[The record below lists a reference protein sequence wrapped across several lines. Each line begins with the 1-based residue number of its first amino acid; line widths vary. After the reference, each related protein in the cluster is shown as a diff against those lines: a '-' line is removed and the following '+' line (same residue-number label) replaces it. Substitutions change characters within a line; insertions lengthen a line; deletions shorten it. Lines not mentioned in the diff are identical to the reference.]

1 MGDRDSDASPP
12 IAHDDR
18 AGDATVVTT
27 DFVAC
32 YRYHYRGVTRARRL
46 SGADPASAED
56 LAQEAFARAL
66 PQWRRIRRGTNPA
79 GYVYRSAFRLAQR
92 AERRRSRRAHL
103 EAVAPGP
110 PTEGD
115 ILTSVSVEA
124 GLLRMPLR
132 RRQCAVLCLVIGF
145 RPSEAAEI
153 LRIAP
158 GTVRKHLDE
167 AKRELRTSI
176 DYGEVP
182 L

>member
-1 MGDRDSDASPP
+1 MHVEVPTGGNHDDASRRAIGGDRRSH
-12 IAHDDR
+12 HDGAIRKHADC
-18 AGDATVVTT
+18 AT
-27 DFVAC
+27 
-32 YRYHYRGVTRARRL
+32 
-46 SGADPASAED
+46 
-56 LAQEAFARAL
+56 EAFARAL
-66 PQWRRIRRGTNPA
+66 PQWRRIRRATNPA

-145 RPSEAAEI
+145 RPNEAAEI